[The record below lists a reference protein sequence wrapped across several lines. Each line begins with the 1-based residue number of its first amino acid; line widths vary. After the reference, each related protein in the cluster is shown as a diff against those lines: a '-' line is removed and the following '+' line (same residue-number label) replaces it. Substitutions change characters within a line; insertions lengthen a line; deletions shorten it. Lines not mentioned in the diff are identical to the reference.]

1 MKKIL
6 CYGDSN
12 TYGFAPAVGMR
23 FDENT
28 RWTGILAK
36 LLEEKF
42 EIIEEGANNR
52 TGCVDNPAGFLFSAQ
67 RHFPKI
73 ISKQK
78 DIDILILAIGS
89 NDLQAQY
96 DITFKTFERG
106 IENLIQIAQKY
117 VKNIILVPSV
127 ILDNSVLE
135 GFFNVQFDETSVS
148 KSKKIGKVYRK
159 LADIYGCRLFDIN
172 EFATPSKDDG
182 LHYDANSHK
191 LIAKNLADF
200 ILQKF

>member
-12 TYGFAPAVGMR
+12 TFGYAPALGTR

-28 RWTGILAK
+28 RWTGILAQK
-36 LLEEKF
+36 LADKY
-42 EIIEEGANNR
+42 EIIEEGGCNR
-52 TGCVDNPAGFLFSAQ
+52 TGCVDNKDGFLYSAQ

-78 DIDILILAIGS
+78 DLEILILSVGS
-89 NDLQAQY
+89 NDLQFQY
-96 DITFKTFERG
+96 DISFKTFERG

-117 VKNIILVPSV
+117 TRNIILIPSV
-127 ILDNSVLE
+127 ILDENVLK
-135 GFFNVQFDETSVS
+135 GMFRVQFDETSVS

-159 LADIYGCRLFDIN
+159 LADLYGCRIFDIN
-172 EFATPSKDDG
+172 EFTKPSPDDG
-182 LHYDANSHK
+182 LHYNEASHK
-191 LIAKNLADF
+191 LIAEKLEEF
-200 ILQKF
+200 ISNI